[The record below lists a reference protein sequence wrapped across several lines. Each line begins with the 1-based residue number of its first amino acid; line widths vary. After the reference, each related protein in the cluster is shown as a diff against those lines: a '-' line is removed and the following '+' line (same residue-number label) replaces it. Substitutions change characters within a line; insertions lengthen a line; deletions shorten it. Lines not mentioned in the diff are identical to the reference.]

1 MATNLPSGPIPRRP
15 AEIQRAKMVSAIGKE
30 LPPAEQQLLLLREFE
45 ETPSPY
51 TNLLEFFDSVPKFL
65 QTPTTSR
72 TEGTQLEIARFGFV
86 WHDARCESII
96 NPVLIDTL
104 EKDGSRGRKEVLPG
118 PREQTIYRVVRKM
131 ASDPKV
137 PKRIKGDDV
146 VLTTSFYQIRTWLAE
161 IGHELRTA
169 DIREALQVLS
179 IAKLK
184 VFNLDAKKELF
195 SDSYLKLTYLSE
207 VGDST
212 GERSR
217 VEIGFNRLAM
227 TAIINGLY
235 DRIDYGRLMGLNPLA
250 AWIYELLTR
259 AFRQAG
265 AECGYTLTL
274 SRVMRESG
282 LPVRKEL
289 RTNLRYVRAALSEL
303 KTQGVLQAFPPT
315 KEELEYGPP
324 TRGRRSIADVKWTLY
339 PSDAVIKDIRVDN
352 AAKRDRGQRHLELG
366 DSGIT

>member
-1 MATNLPSGPIPRRP
+1 MSSPSNNCPTPRRP
-15 AEIQRAKMVSAIGKE
+15 TETQRAKMVSAIGQP
-30 LPPAEQQLLLLREFE
+30 LPPAEEQLLLIREFE
-45 ETPSPY
+45 STPTPY
-51 TNLLEFFDSVPKFL
+51 TNLLEFFDAVPKFL
-65 QTPTTSR
+65 QTPTTNR
-72 TEGTQLEIARFGFV
+72 TAGSQLEVARFGFV
-86 WHDARCESII
+86 WHDSQCESII
-96 NPVLIDTL
+96 APVVIDTL

-131 ASDPKV
+131 ASDPTV

-146 VLTTSFYQIRTWLAE
+146 VVATTFYQIRTRLAE
-161 IGHELRTA
+161 TGHELRIA
-169 DIREALQVLS
+169 DIREALQVLAT
-179 IAKLK
+179 AKLK

-195 SDSYLKLTYLSE
+195 SDSYLKLTYLSD

-265 AECGYTLTL
+265 ADHGYTLSL

-289 RTNLRYVRAALSEL
+289 RTNLRYVRAAIGEL

-315 KEELEYGPP
+315 REDLEYGPP
-324 TRGRRSIADVKWTLY
+324 TRGRRSIADVRWTLY

-352 AAKRDRGQRHLELG
+352 ASKRDRVQHCLELG
-366 DSGIT
+366 DAGIT